1 MPDLLCVT
9 MNVTITVEYFETF
22 CISQESEHI
31 KTIIVRNTAIM
42 FYLSVK
48 KVESLQKYNNSVY
61 SPTEKL
67 APVNNNTSLLL

>member
-1 MPDLLCVT
+1 MSQLQL
-9 MNVTITVEYFETF
+9 N
-22 CISQESEHI
+22 ISKHFASPKESEHI